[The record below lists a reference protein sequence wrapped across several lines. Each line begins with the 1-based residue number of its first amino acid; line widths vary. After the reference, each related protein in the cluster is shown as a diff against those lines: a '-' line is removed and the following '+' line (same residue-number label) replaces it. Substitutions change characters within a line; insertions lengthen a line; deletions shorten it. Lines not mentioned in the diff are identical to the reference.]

1 MDRNNRNDNFPERNE
16 RQIPGRNNGGYDDGF
31 QIVDSGRTITP
42 KENQWQKG
50 NEKADYDAA
59 VKRVTSWDAD
69 NFQGAYDA
77 AAKKGTGVI
86 FVVGSQSTRD
96 TQDTLKN
103 MEALKAKN
111 PNAEIVYLDKDK
123 IATDARYQGLRD
135 WVQKNTN
142 NDNLSFMAQYG
153 VRPGKDGKPEG
164 GSFSAWNVSGVLIGD
179 KE

>member
-1 MDRNNRNDNFPERNE
+1 MVDNSNRNDNLLPGPGDRFP
-16 RQIPGRNNGGYDDGF
+16 QPGRNGYDDGF

-50 NEKADYDAA
+50 NEKADYDAS

-77 AAKKGTGVI
+77 AAKKGTGVVFI
-86 FVVGSQSTRD
+86 VGSQNTRD
-96 TQDTLKN
+96 TQETLKN

-111 PNAEIVYLDKDK
+111 PGAEIVYLDKDK
-123 IATDARYQGLRD
+123 IATDPRYQGLRD

-142 NDNLSFMAQYG
+142 
-153 VRPGKDGKPEG
+153 
-164 GSFSAWNVSGVLIGD
+164 
-179 KE
+179 